1 MVRPGLMRG
10 GGRGGGMGMGMRG
23 VRGGPFMSK
32 KTFLPRHPFDLTLAE
47 MAFPRVQP
55 AQDDT
60 VLTNALLKRS
70 QDLTP
75 TAQEQT
81 AISNLVLKVQG
92 VLDNIVIAPGD
103 FTKCQLEEVRQVGS
117 YKKGT
122 MMAGSN
128 VADIVIILKSFP
140 TKDCAEALGKKV
152 EENLQ
157 KSMQTEV
164 VPTAEALSLSYSEK
178 GFEIWNS
185 LAKVRCLIAT
195 LPQNMR
201 KLEPEKHI
209 DFKIIQSHLAAIR
222 HTRWF
227 EENAHHSTIK
237 VLIRILKDLARRFE
251 GFKPLNP
258 WICDLLAHSAIM
270 NNPSR
275 QALPVN
281 VAFRRVFQ
289 LLASGLF
296 VPGSAGITDPCEV
309 GHFRVHTSMTLVQQ
323 DECCMTAQTLVRVLA
338 HGGYKHILGFVENTT
353 VAKEMSVW
361 DGVVVSPMD
370 PAYEKPSE
378 KKEGEGDDVDMECG
392 DDVLDDEPL
401 E

>member
-10 GGRGGGMGMGMRG
+10 GGRGGMGMGMRG
-23 VRGGPFMSK
+23 RGAPYMNK

-47 MAFPRVQP
+47 MAFPRVHP
-55 AQDDT
+55 APDDSA
-60 VLTNALLKRS
+60 LTNALLKRS

-75 TAQEQT
+75 TAAEQT
-81 AISNLVLKVQG
+81 AISNLVAKVQG

-122 MMAGSN
+122 MMAGNN
-128 VADIVIILKSFP
+128 VADIVIILKSLP

-152 EENLQ
+152 EEDLQ
-157 KSMQTEV
+157 KSMKTEV
-164 VPTAEALSLSYSEK
+164 VPKAEALSLTYSEK
-178 GFEIWNS
+178 GFEIMNS

-201 KLEPEKHI
+201 KLETEKHL

-237 VLIRILKDLARRFE
+237 VLIRILKDLARRFD

-258 WICDLLAHSAIM
+258 WICDLLAHSVIM

-361 DGVVVSPMD
+361 DGVVVSPLE

-378 KKEGEGDDVDMECG
+378 KKDGEEDDMECVEG
-392 DDVLDDEPL
+392 ETINEEPT

>member
-1 MVRPGLMRG
+1 MVRTGVMIR
-10 GGRGGGMGMGMRG
+10 GGRGGMGGMRG
-23 VRGGPFMSK
+23 MRGGPFMHK
-32 KTFLPRHPFDLTLAE
+32 KSFLPRHPFDLTLAE
-47 MAFPRVQP
+47 PAFPRAGNAP
-55 AQDDT
+55 DDT

-75 TAQEQT
+75 SPQEQT
-81 AISNLVLKVQG
+81 AISNLVTKVQG
-92 VLDNIVIAPGD
+92 VLDGLVVAPGD
-103 FTKCQLEEVRQVGS
+103 FTKCQLDEVRQVGS

-122 MMAGSN
+122 MMAGHN
-128 VADIVIILKSFP
+128 VADVVIILKSLP

-152 EENLQ
+152 EEEIQ
-157 KSMQTEV
+157 KSMKTEV
-164 VPTAEALSLSYSEK
+164 VPKAEAISLEYTDK
-178 GFEIWNS
+178 CFEISNS

-195 LPQNMR
+195 VPPNVR
-201 KLEPEKHI
+201 KLDAEKHLE
-209 DFKIIQSHLAAIR
+209 FKVVQSHLASIR
-222 HTRWF
+222 HARWF

-237 VLIRILKDLARRFE
+237 VLIRILKDLAHRFE
-251 GFKPLNP
+251 GFGPLNP

-281 VAFRRVFQ
+281 AAFRRIFQ

-309 GHFRVHTSMTLVQQ
+309 GHIRVHTSMSLVQQ

-338 HGGYKHILGFVENTT
+338 HGGYKHILGLVENTT

-361 DGVVVSPMD
+361 DGVVVSPME
-370 PAYEKPSE
+370 PAYEKPVE
-378 KKEGEGDDVDMECG
+378 KKDGEEEDMECVEESAMEEDNG
-392 DDVLDDEPL
+392 E
-401 E
+401 

>member
-23 VRGGPFMSK
+23 VRGAPFMNK

-55 AQDDT
+55 VQDDT

-75 TAQEQT
+75 TAAEQT
-81 AISNLVLKVQG
+81 AISNLVSKVQG

-117 YKKGT
+117 FKKGT
-122 MMAGSN
+122 MMVGGN

-152 EENLQ
+152 EEDLQ
-157 KSMQTEV
+157 KSMKTEV
-164 VPTAEALSLSYSEK
+164 VPKAEALSLAFSEK
-178 GFEIWNS
+178 GFEISNS
-185 LAKVRCLIAT
+185 LAKVRCMIAT

-201 KLEPEKHI
+201 KLEPEKHL

-237 VLIRILKDLARRFE
+237 VLIRILKDLARRFD

-289 LLASGLF
+289 LLSSGLF

-309 GHFRVHTSMTLVQQ
+309 GHFRVHTSMSLVQQ
-323 DECCMTAQTLVRVLA
+323 DECCMTAQTLVRVLS
-338 HGGYKHILGFVENTT
+338 HGGYKHILGFIENTT
-353 VAKEMSVW
+353 VAKDMSVW
-361 DGVVVSPMD
+361 DGVVVSPME

-378 KKEGEGDDVDMECG
+378 KKEGEDDDMECV